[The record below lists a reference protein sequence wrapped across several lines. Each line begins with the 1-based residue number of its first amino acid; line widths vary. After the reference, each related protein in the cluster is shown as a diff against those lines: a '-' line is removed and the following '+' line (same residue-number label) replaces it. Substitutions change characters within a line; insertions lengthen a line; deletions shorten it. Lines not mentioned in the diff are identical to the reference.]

1 MQLSEWLNIRKPKRH
16 RHAMTFSVFHT
27 VYMLE
32 KSRMKFAYL
41 ILCPLR
47 LFSNLQSMFVDI
59 QSDNI
64 HV

>member
-1 MQLSEWLNIRKPKRH
+1 
-16 RHAMTFSVFHT
+16 MTFSVFNT

-47 LFSNLQSMFVDI
+47 LFSHLQSMFVDI

>member
-1 MQLSEWLNIRKPKRH
+1 
-16 RHAMTFSVFHT
+16 MTFSVFNT

-47 LFSNLQSMFVDI
+47 LFNHLQSMFVDI

-64 HV
+64 HI